1 MKFHDFH
8 MSNAAYRVRI
18 ALRLKGLEAERVVV
32 DLVAGEHRSEWFE
45 SLNPQRMLPVLEDGG
60 VTVVQSL
67 PIIEYLEEVC
77 PEPPLLP
84 ADTAGRAWVRGFA
97 QSIVSDMH
105 PLMGRRVRRYL
116 AERIGASAADIGDWY
131 GNWIAAGLGG
141 LEDMLAARES
151 PGAFCHG
158 DSPTLADLC
167 LVPQTYNARR
177 FGCDLSPYPTIVA
190 IVARCGELPAFAD
203 SAPEKQPDWRP
214 MEGMIPGGR

>member
-1 MKFHDFH
+1 MKFYDFY

-18 ALRLKGLEAERVVV
+18 ALKLKGLEADRVIV
-32 DLVAGEHRSEWFE
+32 DLVADAHRADWFE
-45 SLNPQRMLPVLEDGG
+45 ALNPQRMLPILTDGA
-60 VTVVQSL
+60 TVVAQSL
-67 PIIEYLEEVC
+67 PILEYLEEVY

-84 ADTAGRAWVRGFA
+84 ADPAGRAWVRSFA

-116 AERIGASAADIGDWY
+116 AGRIGASAEDIGGWY
-131 GNWIAAGLGG
+131 RTWIAAGMRG
-141 LEDMLAARES
+141 LEGMLAARER
-151 PGAFCHG
+151 PDPFCRG

-177 FGCDLSPYPTIVA
+177 FDCDLSPYPTVLD

-203 SAPEKQPDWRP
+203 SAPENQPDWKP
-214 MEGMIPGGR
+214 MEGVIPGGR